1 MKVWWLIGYNCLS
14 LRVKMGIMQSDLS
27 IKALD
32 PSMVV
37 VLKKA
42 AIFVKEKKKKRIWF
56 QVHMLFVLL
65 LYTFIL
71 QSDLRFLQILIDL
84 IEF

>member
-1 MKVWWLIGYNCLS
+1 
-14 LRVKMGIMQSDLS
+14 MGIIQSDLS

-42 AIFVKEKKKKRIWF
+42 AIFVKEKKKKRKEKEEKREGEREELIFQAWF
-56 QVHMLFVLL
+56 EHLKYFKGCNFHPRNL
-65 LYTFIL
+65 
-71 QSDLRFLQILIDL
+71 
-84 IEF
+84 

>member
-1 MKVWWLIGYNCLS
+1 
-14 LRVKMGIMQSDLS
+14 MQSDLS

-42 AIFVKEKKKKRIWF
+42 AIFVKEKKKKRKEKEEKREGERGELIFQAWF
-56 QVHMLFVLL
+56 EHLKYFSGYNLHPRSL
-65 LYTFIL
+65 
-71 QSDLRFLQILIDL
+71 
-84 IEF
+84 

>member
-1 MKVWWLIGYNCLS
+1 
-14 LRVKMGIMQSDLS
+14 MQSDLS

-42 AIFVKEKKKKRIWF
+42 AIFVKEKKKKRKEKEEKREGERGELIFQAWF
-56 QVHMLFVLL
+56 EHLKHFIGCNFHPRS
-65 LYTFIL
+65 LY
-71 QSDLRFLQILIDL
+71 
-84 IEF
+84 

>member
-1 MKVWWLIGYNCLS
+1 
-14 LRVKMGIMQSDLS
+14 MQSDLS

-42 AIFVKEKKKKRIWF
+42 AIFVKEKKKKRKEKEEKREGERGELIFQAWF
-56 QVHMLFVLL
+56 EH
-65 LYTFIL
+65 IK
-71 QSDLRFLQILIDL
+71 
-84 IEF
+84 

>member
-1 MKVWWLIGYNCLS
+1 
-14 LRVKMGIMQSDLS
+14 MQSDLS

-42 AIFVKEKKKKRIWF
+42 TIFVKEKKKKRKEKEEKREGERGELIFQAWF
-56 QVHMLFVLL
+56 EHLKYFTGCNFHPRS
-65 LYTFIL
+65 LY
-71 QSDLRFLQILIDL
+71 
-84 IEF
+84 